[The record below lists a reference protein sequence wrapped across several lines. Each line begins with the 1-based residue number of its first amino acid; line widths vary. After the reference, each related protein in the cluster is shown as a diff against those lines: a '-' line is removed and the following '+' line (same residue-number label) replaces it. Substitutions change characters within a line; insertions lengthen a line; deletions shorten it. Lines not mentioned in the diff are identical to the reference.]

1 MKHASAATL
10 LTLAPLLAV
19 VRLQPLLVERR
30 PGIFYLRGR
39 ACLHFHEDPGGL
51 YADLRI
57 GTGEFERL
65 RVSTADEQAVFV
77 GVLNGSLA
85 AARP

>member
-10 LTLAPLLAV
+10 LVLAPLLAA
-19 VRLQPLLVERR
+19 VRRHPALVERK

-51 YADLRI
+51 HADLRV
-57 GTGEFERL
+57 GQGDFERH
-65 RVSTADEQAVFV
+65 RVDSAEERAVFV
-77 GVLNGSLA
+77 ARLA
-85 AARP
+85 QHLAEGRP

>member
-10 LTLAPLLAV
+10 LALTPLLAAA
-19 VRLQPLLVERR
+19 RRHTALVERK

-51 YADLRI
+51 CADLRV
-57 GTGEFERL
+57 GDGDFERL
-65 RVSTADEQAVFV
+65 RVSTADEQTAFV
-77 GVLNGSLA
+77 AWLDQHLT